1 MDYIS
6 YSNMLEEIENNR
18 KNRERLFMAT
28 FNFDK
33 GWEKIKDGDII
44 TITYNDKN
52 IFIDNTSR
60 LMEELV
66 SKCLSS
72 IDLEFVKVKDNDKN
86 TINISGESF
95 SRRFDWVDLIDHT
108 RSIMMEIAD
117 IERAYLMKFERVA
130 EEEARALLKEN
141 ENVKTVIVKAPFR
154 ANEKGGVVLTVKL
167 VPADKSPFMCTSG
180 EPLEVITSHL
190 RTYHH
195 FGE

>member
-6 YSNMLEEIENNR
+6 YSNELEEIEKNR
-18 KNRERLFMAT
+18 KNRERLFMLH

-44 TITYNDKN
+44 TLTYNDKN
-52 IFIDNTSR
+52 IFIYNMSI
-60 LMEELV
+60 LMVEIV
-66 SKCLSS
+66 SKCLCS
-72 IDLEFVKVKDNDKN
+72 IDLKFVKVKNNDNDS
-86 TINISGESF
+86 INISGESF
-95 SRRFDWVDLIDHT
+95 SRSFDWVDLIDHT
-108 RSIMMEIAD
+108 GAIMMEIAD

-130 EEEARALLKEN
+130 EEEARAILKEN

-167 VPADKSPFMCTSG
+167 VPAGKSPFMCTSG